1 MPLVTMK
8 VLSPLPPIPSMASMS
23 PRVDTNG
30 RTPSHCRHRLAAIGA
45 AQKMRAGGMMGG
57 DLAARNVDVAA
68 RRADA
73 GIDHDWR
80 APCFGDRRS
89 QISKLLALSVGG
101 ADDED
106 ASHLETSGPPSHR

>member
-1 MPLVTMK
+1 
-8 VLSPLPPIPSMASMS
+8 
-23 PRVDTNG
+23 
-30 RTPSHCRHRLAAIGA
+30 
-45 AQKMRAGGMMGG
+45 MMGG

-73 GIDHDWR
+73 DIDHDRR
-80 APCFGDRRS
+80 APCFRDSRS
-89 QISKLLALSVGG
+89 QISKLLA

>member
-1 MPLVTMK
+1 
-8 VLSPLPPIPSMASMS
+8 
-23 PRVDTNG
+23 
-30 RTPSHCRHRLAAIGA
+30 
-45 AQKMRAGGMMGG
+45 MMGG

-73 GIDHDWR
+73 DIDHDWR
-80 APCFGDRRS
+80 APCFRDRRS